1 MNREQFFEKLVGGL
15 NPAIKPNPYS
25 TSKKKQIA
33 NIIKPISLDEALEDY
48 HHLED
53 FDLKLIKPTTR
64 VGNKFVDYFTFPERL
79 DTTGKTGLSYFDLL
93 YNKSHFEKKPY
104 IAKFVKYI
112 KNTSKDGISVER
124 IWKQVFDVYFS
135 AVNIYKPINA
145 MEIYDRYKPKSVL
158 DFTMGWGGRLV
169 GACVLDVPHYIGID
183 MNKTLEKPYADMVR
197 VLKPLTTTKID
208 LYFKDALKVDYSK
221 LNYDFV
227 FTSPPYYNIEI
238 YDGTKKMS
246 KEDWDAN
253 FYEPIFTKTYAGLK
267 VGGHYC
273 LNVPIEVYERVCIKL
288 FGKAHELIPLKK
300 KVRQEGG
307 GENYKE
313 FIYVWKK
320 TK

>member
-1 MNREQFFEKLVGGL
+1 MNREQFFERLVGGL
-15 NPAIKPNPYS
+15 NPAIKQNPYS
-25 TSKKKQIA
+25 VTKKRQIA
-33 NIIKPISLDEALEDY
+33 KHLRPITEEEALEDY
-48 HHLED
+48 DRLENV
-53 FDLKLIKPTTR
+53 DLKDVKPTSR
-64 VGNKFVDYFTFPERL
+64 VGNKFVDYFTYPERL
-79 DTTGKTGLSYFDLL
+79 DTVGKTGLSYFDLL
-93 YNKSHFEKKPY
+93 YNKAHFANKPY
-104 IAKFVKYI
+104 IAKFIKYV
-112 KNTSKDGISVER
+112 KNTSKHPLTAEK

-135 AVNIYKPINA
+135 AVNIYKPVNA
-145 MEIYDRYKPKSVL
+145 MELYDRYKPTSIL

-169 GACVLDVPHYIGID
+169 GACALDVPHYIGID
-183 MNKTLEKPYADMVR
+183 MNKTLEKPYTDMVR

-246 KEDWDAN
+246 KDDWDSS
-253 FYEPIFTKTYAGLK
+253 FYEPVFTKTYAGLK

-288 FGKAHELIPLKK
+288 FGKANELIPLKK
-300 KVRQEGG
+300 NSRKKGG